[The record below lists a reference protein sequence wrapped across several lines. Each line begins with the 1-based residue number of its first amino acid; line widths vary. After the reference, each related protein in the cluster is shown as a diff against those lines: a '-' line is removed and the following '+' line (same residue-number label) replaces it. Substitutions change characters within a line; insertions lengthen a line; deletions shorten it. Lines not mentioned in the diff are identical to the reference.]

1 MLSLV
6 IQHIDFQNVHVEF
19 SNIKNYAYCEGLL
32 LNAKSIHTKKKM
44 ATGFKSST

>member
-19 SNIKNYAYCEGLL
+19 SNIKNYAYCEGLF
-32 LNAKSIHTKKKM
+32 TKCEINTHKEKN
-44 ATGFKSST
+44 GNWF